1 MRHNKRL
8 IVCAAAMAAA
18 VAHGAECVAAPAP
31 HRVESRRAATK
42 PWTSYEA
49 FSVDRIPGFT
59 PSPDPALDEYGG
71 WLGTH
76 VGNPDGFFRVRK
88 IDGRWWMVDPAGN
101 LFLAKA
107 VAGFKPGAGGS
118 ERQKAALKAKFG
130 DVDGWVS
137 SEIAFL
143 KSCGFNALGVWTEEK
158 AHGKPGQAG
167 RIPYTVFVGPM
178 ATHNRSM
185 KKAGLE
191 AAFFKGVREGGSSFG
206 FPFVFDPEFE
216 KTAERVIAPVA
227 KYADDP
233 YLIGYFIDN
242 EVQFKPKMLD
252 QCLTAWPKG
261 HANRTAAQAWLD
273 ARKGRAGCTMRDVTE
288 EDRLDFVAYCVD
300 IYLGTVTRILRK
312 YDRNHM
318 FLGCRFNIWDSEMKN
333 PACFRVAGRYMDVV
347 SINHYGRWQPD
358 MQDMKNWEAWSG
370 KPFMVTE
377 FYVKGEDSG
386 LANTTGAGWLV
397 HTQDERGIFYQ
408 NFVNEL
414 IKGGACV
421 GWHWFKY
428 GDNDP
433 TDPRNDPSNRDSNKG
448 MVTWDF
454 RRYEPLVDRMRE
466 INNCTYNLSRFHE
479 NAAGGRASP

>member
-1 MRHNKRL
+1 M
-8 IVCAAAMAAA
+8 
-18 VAHGAECVAAPAP
+18 
-31 HRVESRRAATK
+31 
-42 PWTSYEA
+42 
-49 FSVDRIPGFT
+49 
-59 PSPDPALDEYGG
+59 
-71 WLGTH
+71 
-76 VGNPDGFFRVRK
+76 
-88 IDGRWWMVDPAGN
+88 
-101 LFLAKA
+101 
-107 VAGFKPGAGGS
+107 
-118 ERQKAALKAKFG
+118 
-130 DVDGWVS
+130 DGWVS

-273 ARKGRAGCTMRDVTE
+273 ARKGRAGCTMRDVTK

-318 FLGCRFNIWDSEMKN
+318 FLGSRFHFWDSEMKN

-347 SINHYGRWQPD
+347 SINHYGRWQPA

-386 LANTTGAGWLV
+386 LANRTGAGWLV

-433 TDPRNDPSNRDSNKG
+433 TDPLNDPSNRDSNKG
-448 MVTWDF
+448 LVTWDY
-454 RRYEPLVDRMRE
+454 RHYEPLADRMRE

-479 NAAGGRASP
+479 NAAGGTYRQGKAMQSGI